1 MNTGHETSYGELI
14 SIRVR
19 GRGVEKEYAIDRS
32 AATAT
37 GDHLERFGGYSWTH
51 AEWGSKHT
59 EIAAQ
64 LDDEGGGAESV
75 IIISELL
82 AEEHF
87 DDEDYVILREQDIVS
102 EVRETAWRH
111 FEREI
116 NDEMAAWLN
125 HHRDPDDKHLEEV
138 FAKYEKQ
145 ALVILEED
153 YREWEI
159 PFDRDAVTRPRKE
172 TLRERRYLLPSPFDF
187 WDSRN
192 SYQQYFFLKGSKT
205 VAKSGSGGSGQRA
218 NHSIFGL
225 GFALHDAVRPVPT
238 RILVYDRDNRVIE
251 VDTLDRLC
259 LVALDLGSNYD
270 LPYAEVNAATEHVLR
285 CDWKTHDWTFER
297 PRR

>member
-1 MNTGHETSYGELI
+1 M
-14 SIRVR
+14 
-19 GRGVEKEYAIDRS
+19 
-32 AATAT
+32 
-37 GDHLERFGGYSWTH
+37 
-51 AEWGSKHT
+51 
-59 EIAAQ
+59 
-64 LDDEGGGAESV
+64 

-116 NDEMAAWLN
+116 NDEMAAWLE

-138 FAKYEKQ
+138 FAKYEKR
-145 ALVILEED
+145 ALRILEDEH
-153 YREWEI
+153 REWET

-187 WDSRN
+187 WDDRN
-192 SYQQYFFLKGSKT
+192 SFQQYFFLNRSKT
-205 VAKSGSGGSGQRA
+205 VARGGSGSSGQRA

-225 GFALHDAVRPVPT
+225 GFALHDAVRPIPT
-238 RILVYDRDNRVIE
+238 HILVYDRANRVIL

-259 LVALDLGSNYD
+259 LVARDLGSNYD
-270 LPYAEVNAATEHVLR
+270 LPHPEVEATVEHVLR
-285 CDWKTHDWTFER
+285 CDWKTRDWTFELL
-297 PRR
+297 

>member
-1 MNTGHETSYGELI
+1 MSYGELI
-14 SIRVR
+14 SIRVW
-19 GRGVEKEYAIDRS
+19 GQGVEKEYAIERS
-32 AATAT
+32 AAAAP
-37 GDHLERFGGYSWTH
+37 GDPLDRFAGYSWTH
-51 AEWGSKHT
+51 AEWGTRHT

-64 LDDEGGGAESV
+64 LDGEGAGAESV

-82 AEEHF
+82 AEDHY

-111 FEREI
+111 FGREI
-116 NDEMAAWLN
+116 NDEMAAWLE
-125 HHRDPDDKHLEEV
+125 HHRDPDDEHLEKV
-138 FAKYEKQ
+138 FAKYEKR
-145 ALVILEED
+145 ALRMLEED
-153 YREWEI
+153 YREWET

-192 SYQQYFFLKGSKT
+192 GYQQYFCLRGSKT
-205 VAKSGSGGSGQRA
+205 VARSGSGSSGQRA

-238 RILVYDRDNRVIE
+238 HILVYDRDNRVIK
-251 VDTLDRLC
+251 VDALDRLC

-270 LPYAEVNAATEHVLR
+270 LPHTEVKAAIEQVLC
-285 CDWKTHDWTFER
+285 CDWKTHGWTAER